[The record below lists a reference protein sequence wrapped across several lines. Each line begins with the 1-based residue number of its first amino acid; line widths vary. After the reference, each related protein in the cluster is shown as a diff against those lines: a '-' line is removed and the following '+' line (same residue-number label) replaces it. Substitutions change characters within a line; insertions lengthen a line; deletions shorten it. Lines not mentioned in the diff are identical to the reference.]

1 MAELDG
7 LLNMIPIGDIA
18 KKLGIDEN
26 VAKAAVSAA
35 VPVIVAGMAANAQD
49 KGGAK
54 SLAGAATRHAKRGKQ
69 FSRVDDIDTAEGE
82 KIASN
87 VFGPNK
93 PAVEKEVAKAGGI
106 DPELIQKIIPIV
118 APIIIAF
125 IGNMLLK
132 KQQEANSSASPEAV
146 EEEAASGGGIGDLL
160 GGLLGGG
167 GSSSSSSSSGGGI
180 GDLLGGLLGG
190 SSGGSSSSSSGGSG
204 ELIGQVLGG
213 LLGGGRK

>member
-7 LLNMIPIGDIA
+7 LLNAIPIGDIA
-18 KKLGIDEN
+18 KKLGIDEK
-26 VAKAAVSAA
+26 VATAAVRAA

-69 FSRVDDIDTAEGE
+69 LSRVDDIDTDEGE

-106 DPELIQKIIPIV
+106 DPDLIAKIIPIV
-118 APIIIAF
+118 APIIITF

-132 KQQEANSSASPEAV
+132 KQQESGSTAEPA
-146 EEEAASGGGIGDLL
+146 EEESAGGIGDLL

-167 GSSSSSSSSGGGI
+167 SSTSSSSSSGGGI

-190 SSGGSSSSSSGGSG
+190 SSGGSSSSSGGSG

>member
-7 LLNMIPIGDIA
+7 LLNAIPVGDIA
-18 KKLGIDEN
+18 KQLGINED

-49 KGGAK
+49 KGGAQ
-54 SLAGAATRHAKRGKQ
+54 SLAGAAERHAKRAKQ
-69 FSRVDDIDTAEGE
+69 FSKVEDIDTADGE
-82 KIASN
+82 KIAAN
-87 VFGPNK
+87 VFGSNK
-93 PAVEKEVAKAGGI
+93 PKVEKEVAKASGI

-132 KQQEANSSASPEAV
+132 KQGDSGSSAAESE
-146 EEEAASGGGIGDLL
+146 SGGGIGDLL

-167 GSSSSSSSSGGGI
+167 SSSGSSSGGGI

-190 SSGGSSSSSSGGSG
+190 GSSSSSSNSGGG
-204 ELIGQVLGG
+204 DLIGQVLGG

>member
-87 VFGPNK
+87 VFGTNK

-106 DPELIQKIIPIV
+106 DPDLIAKIIPIV

-132 KQQEANSSASPEAV
+132 KQQESGAAPEAA
-146 EEEAASGGGIGDLL
+146 EEAAASGGGIGDLL

-167 GSSSSSSSSGGGI
+167 GSSSSSSSSSGGGI

-190 SSGGSSSSSSGGSG
+190 SSGSSSSSSGGSG

-213 LLGGGRK
+213 LLGGGKK

>member
-18 KKLGIDEN
+18 KQLGIDEN

-87 VFGPNK
+87 VFGANK

-106 DPELIQKIIPIV
+106 DPDLIAKIIPIV

-132 KQQEANSSASPEAV
+132 KQQESGASPEAA

-167 GSSSSSSSSGGGI
+167 GSSSNSSSSGGGI

-190 SSGGSSSSSSGGSG
+190 SSGGSSSSSNGSG

>member
-69 FSRVDDIDTAEGE
+69 FSRVDDVDTVEGD

-87 VFGPNK
+87 VFGSNK
-93 PAVEKEVAKAGGI
+93 PAVEKEVAKASGI
-106 DPELIQKIIPIV
+106 DPDLIAKIVPIV

-132 KQQEANSSASPEAV
+132 KQQEAGASG
-146 EEEAASGGGIGDLL
+146 EAAEEQAASGGGIGDLLGGLLGGGGSSTSSSSSSGGGIGDLL

-167 GSSSSSSSSGGGI
+167 GSSSSSSSSGG
-180 GDLLGGLLGG
+180 
-190 SSGGSSSSSSGGSG
+190 SG

-213 LLGGGRK
+213 LLGGGKK

>member
-7 LLNMIPIGDIA
+7 LLNAIPIGDIA
-18 KKLGIDEN
+18 KKLGIDEST
-26 VAKAAVSAA
+26 AKAAVSAA

-69 FSRVDDIDTAEGE
+69 FSRVDDVDTAEGE

-87 VFGPNK
+87 VFGANK

-132 KQQEANSSASPEAV
+132 KQQESGASG
-146 EEEAASGGGIGDLL
+146 EAAEEQA
-160 GGLLGGG
+160 
-167 GSSSSSSSSGGGI
+167 SSGGGI

-190 SSGGSSSSSSGGSG
+190 SSGGSSSSSGGNGSG